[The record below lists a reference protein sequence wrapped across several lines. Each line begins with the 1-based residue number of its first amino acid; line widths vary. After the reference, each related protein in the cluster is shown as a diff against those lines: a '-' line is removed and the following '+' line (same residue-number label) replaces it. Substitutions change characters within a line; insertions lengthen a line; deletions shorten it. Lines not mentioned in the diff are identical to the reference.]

1 MSQFSFNILN
11 LRASHQH
18 VAAKLFYPKAT
29 ELACP
34 GIAGYNDHINTERKR
49 ASPS

>member
-1 MSQFSFNILN
+1 MSRIMKNNSQYKIT
-11 LRASHQH
+11 

>member
-1 MSQFSFNILN
+1 MLKDYRSIYS
-11 LRASHQH
+11 
-18 VAAKLFYPKAT
+18 VAAKLFFPKAT
-29 ELACP
+29 ELACL